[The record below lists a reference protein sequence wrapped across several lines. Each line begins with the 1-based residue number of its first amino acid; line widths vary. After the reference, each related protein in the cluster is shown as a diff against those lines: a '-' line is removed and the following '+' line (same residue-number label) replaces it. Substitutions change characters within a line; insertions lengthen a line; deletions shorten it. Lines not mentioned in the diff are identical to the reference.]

1 MIEVSISQEALDSAK
16 SAHKR
21 IDRLETEVKDIHVLT
36 ASIARVDEKVD
47 NVCQA
52 VDEIKLDVKK
62 FGEIPAQRYEKFVTA
77 IIGTLT
83 AGLVSTVLAL
93 ILK

>member
-1 MIEVSISQEALDSAK
+1 MIEVTMAQEALDSAK

-21 IDRLETEVKDIHVLT
+21 LDSLERDVKDIHTLA
-36 ASIARVDEKVD
+36 ASIGRVDEKVD
-47 NVCQA
+47 NVCKA

-62 FGEIPAQRYEKFVTA
+62 FGEIPVQRYEKFVTA

-83 AGLVSTVLAL
+83 AGLVSAVLAL

>member
-1 MIEVSISQEALDSAK
+1 MNDVNIAQEALDSAK

-21 IDRLETEVKDIHVLT
+21 IDKLETEVKDIHVLT

-47 NVCQA
+47 NVCKS
-52 VDEIKLDVKK
+52 VDEIKTDVKR
-62 FGEIPAQRYEKFVTA
+62 FSEIPTQRYEKFIGAA
-77 IIGTLT
+77 IATLT
-83 AGLVSTVLAL
+83 TGLVGAILAL